1 MNAEQLVI
9 QSRRAFAHA
18 VRHAIQDRAAGGYAV
33 AFRVSMI
40 RENAEDNADF
50 PSVER
55 IALRA
60 AERSAWRK
68 DRRNQI
74 KQNGRRWC
82 LRHDVLCYGAGTIPF

>member
-18 VRHAIQDRAAGGYAV
+18 VRHAIQDRAAGGYAEAV
-33 AFRVSMI
+33 RVSMI
-40 RENAEDNADF
+40 RENAEDNADAT
-50 PSVER
+50 SAER

-82 LRHDVLCYGAGTIPF
+82 VRHDVICYGAGTIPF

>member
-33 AFRVSMI
+33 AVHVSMI
-40 RENAEDNADF
+40 RENAEDNADA
-50 PSVER
+50 PSAER

-74 KQNGRRWC
+74 KQNGRHWC
-82 LRHDVLCYGAGTIPF
+82 VRHDVLCYGAGTIPF

>member
-9 QSRRAFAHA
+9 QSQRVFAHA
-18 VRHAIQDRAAGGYAV
+18 VRHAIQEHAADGYAV

-40 RENAEDNADF
+40 RENAEGNTNS
-50 PSVER
+50 PSAEH

-68 DRRNQI
+68 ERRNQI
-74 KQNGRRWC
+74 KRHGRHWC
-82 LRHDVLCYGAGTIPF
+82 LRHDVLCYGAETVPF

>member
-1 MNAEQLVI
+1 MNAERPVI
-9 QSRRAFAHA
+9 QSQRAFAHNI
-18 VRHAIQDRAAGGYAV
+18 RHAIQERTADGEPV

-40 RENAEDNADF
+40 RENTEDTDDSPPA
-50 PSVER
+50 ER

-82 LRHDVLCYGAGTIPF
+82 VQHDVRCYGAGTIPF

>member
-1 MNAEQLVI
+1 MNAEHLVI
-9 QSRRAFAHA
+9 QSQRAFAHN
-18 VRHAIQDRAAGGYAV
+18 VRHAIQDRADGEPV

-40 RENAEDNADF
+40 RENADDNADST
-50 PSVER
+50 PAER

-68 DRRNQI
+68 DRRNQT

-82 LRHDVLCYGAGTIPF
+82 VQHDVLCYGTGTIPF

>member
-1 MNAEQLVI
+1 MNTEQLVI
-9 QSRRAFAHA
+9 QSQRALARN
-18 VRHAIQDRAAGGYAV
+18 VRHAIQDRAAGGYAI

-40 RENAEDNADF
+40 RENAEDNANS
-50 PSVER
+50 PSAER

-74 KQNGRRWC
+74 KRDGRRWC
-82 LRHDVLCYGAGTIPF
+82 VQHNVLCYGAGTVPF